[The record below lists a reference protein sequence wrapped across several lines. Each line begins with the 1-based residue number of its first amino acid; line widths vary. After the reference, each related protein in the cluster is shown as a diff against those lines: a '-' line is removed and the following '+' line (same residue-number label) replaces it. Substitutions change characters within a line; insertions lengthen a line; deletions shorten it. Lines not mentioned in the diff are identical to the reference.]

1 MHSSRLKIISITL
14 IASLEFDNIRPRYTV
29 STNFNLTHPSFTRK
43 GQQDNR
49 MVIMSSDIKSY
60 KLLNSRDKW
69 QN

>member
-29 STNFNLTHPSFTRK
+29 STNFNLGFTRK
-43 GQQDNR
+43 GLQDNL

-60 KLLNSRDKW
+60 KLLYSRDKW